1 MKMALQG
8 NTLKIIE
15 ADNVQFTVIKSWNK
29 MRWNKKLKQLE
40 GIADLELLDK
50 LSSIVR
56 LPPAIEAH
64 RAELHRVQ
72 AAVDRERVNQDPA
85 PLYPYPVKLPLYRHQ
100 TRGAN
105 MALLTFGLVEP
116 PEVPRE

>member
-72 AAVDRERVNQDPA
+72 AAVDRERVNPDPA

-116 PEVPRE
+116 PEAPRE

>member
-8 NTLKIIE
+8 DTLKIIE
-15 ADNVQFTVIKSWNK
+15 ADNVQFTIMKSWNK
-29 MRWNKKLKQLE
+29 LKWDKKSKMLT

-50 LSSIVR
+50 LAGIVR

-72 AAVDRERVNQDPA
+72 DAVDKERINPEPE
-85 PLYPYPVKLPLYRHQ
+85 PLVKPPVKLSMYKHQ
-100 TRGAN
+100 VRGFN
-105 MALLTFGLVEP
+105 MCLLTFGLVEP
-116 PEVPRE
+116 PEVQHE

>member
-72 AAVDRERVNQDPA
+72 AAVDRERVNPDPA

-116 PEVPRE
+116 PEAPNE

>member
-1 MKMALQG
+1 MALQG
-8 NTLKIIE
+8 NTLLIKE

-29 MRWNKKLKQLE
+29 MKWNKKLQQLE

-50 LSSIVR
+50 LASIVR

-72 AAVDRERVNQDPA
+72 DAVDRERVNPEPE
-85 PLYPYPVKLPLYRHQ
+85 PLYKYPVKLPLYKHQ
-100 TRGAN
+100 VRGAN
-105 MALLTFGLVEP
+105 MCLLTFGLVEP
-116 PEVPRE
+116 PEAK

>member
-29 MRWNKKLKQLE
+29 MKWNKKLKQLE

-50 LSSIVR
+50 LASIVR

-72 AAVDRERVNQDPA
+72 DAVDRERINPDPE
-85 PLYPYPVKLPLYRHQ
+85 PLVKPPVKLSMYKHQ
-100 TRGAN
+100 VRGFN
-105 MALLTFGLVEP
+105 MCLLTFGLVEP
-116 PEVPRE
+116 PEVRHE